1 MCQFRQTLCKQY
13 LGGNTFMVMRVTED
27 LTKNMKKCS
36 INYETQ
42 HSIFVAVI
50 VVNITEIPVYP
61 NT

>member
-1 MCQFRQTLCKQY
+1 
-13 LGGNTFMVMRVTED
+13 MVMRVTED